1 MATPEEIRNQ
11 QELNKELER
20 TAQLEK
26 SLSDFRKGDVDVSFA
41 AVANLREIFGI
52 KSKTRDLDRTIF
64 NNAKAISKQLL
75 GQETSL
81 ANIREYTRENLKNE
95 KLLLESI
102 TLERAAL
109 REVEAIRQGGSEAV
123 KNTLLQAEIRDEY
136 LREEK
141 NLLSEQLSL
150 QRQLNDLQGQEDTE
164 KFQGLLS
171 NLDNIEAGR

>member
-52 KSKTRDLDRTIF
+52 KSKTRDLDRAIF
-64 NNAKAISKQLL
+64 NNAKSINKQLL

-81 ANIREYTRENLKNE
+81 ANIREYTRQTLKNDS
-95 KLLLESI
+95 KI
-102 TLERAAL
+102 HRPD
-109 REVEAIRQGGSEAV
+109 I
-123 KNTLLQAEIRDEY
+123 NP
-136 LREEK
+136 
-141 NLLSEQLSL
+141 
-150 QRQLNDLQGQEDTE
+150 
-164 KFQGLLS
+164 S
-171 NLDNIEAGR
+171 NVYNSSMPTKK